1 MSRNVNLESIL
12 QKIRDSV
19 RIQELDLYGSTYGRF
34 EEVLDVLEESY
45 YEQDKL
51 NTGTM
56 LENAIKAYV
65 DSINDPYTVYLDN
78 EANAWLQ
85 EELKG
90 EGELEGIGAVVT
102 KKEYYVLIEEV
113 LKQSPA
119 AQAGLM
125 PLDRVVAI
133 NGENLKDLDIDQAVE
148 KIRGPKGTSVTLT
161 IERINKNDEKTL
173 LEITVVRDKI
183 SIPSVTTEIM
193 TINNKKVAYINISII
208 GEETEKILKREI
220 PWLKD
225 AGVQWIILDLRGN
238 GGWFLPISV
247 QIASHFIP
255 KDKAIVTAK
264 YKTFPDENYFSFG
277 YNDFNGLPI
286 VVLIDGYTA
295 SAGEIIALA
304 LKEQIGAVLIW
315 TTTFGKWSIQTL
327 HDFNDGDSLKYTI
340 GKRYSPNNINIDEV
354 GITPDVVVEFDA
366 DVYQTTR
373 VDNQLKEAQNIMQK
387 LIK

>member
-366 DVYQTTR
+366 DVYQDTR